1 MIRAVV
7 LVGVT
12 RNGSSRDL
20 LTGEL
25 VSADDTLL
33 VTKALL
39 GRRGRRVNNPRKG
52 VRGLVDLAAAGAL
65 VPVRV
70 AIGEPRVLHGLVLA
84 HALDR
89 HLHVTLD
96 VLDGELAAVV
106 ERHGVF
112 VDLNNV
118 GRGVGEVA
126 VLDADSKSS
135 EAVPVKL
142 GRVSRELVADLF
154 GGQRHGEL
162 TACGN
167 RDLSR
172 GRSFVV
178 VIGAV
183 AHFVRAR
190 GKAAELG
197 HAFGHSLILARV
209 LGAPLHGGVDSRDL
223 AVSLG
228 ADGLG
233 HTLNHRCALGRL
245 LDRELARQ
253 ARCRQLVVALVG
265 TRQLGDSRRMFAGL
279 DRAAVDVRTELIV
292 TDDVAEVRLGAVL
305 LAVVGELSGGVPF
318 HGELALIDSERA
330 GLERNLV
337 VGVGALGLRS
347 RHGVAALAH
356 GLAALAG
363 DGDVLEGLAL
373 DELALGDLPAQ
384 SGINVA
390 VRLGSIGCRH
400 GDLARRHHKLGLALD
415 SSSVDGRAVL
425 ERQGADVLD
434 LGDRGRPIDATVD
447 AVLDRR
453 ALGQGRDIGSV
464 DLAVILAGVAS
475 NRGCRDYNLLGGVV
489 VTDSAVQMLGSRL
502 LDRRLLVDY
511 PLEGMLGNVNPLTAR
526 ANMPVRR
533 AVALPAGAIGL
544 VLDDA
549 LDSNLGVFLN
559 LRELVNAL
567 LARLDGLAVC
577 LNSKIL
583 GRVITI
589 RNRKLK
595 RSGAMPVEFG
605 RVSRERVARLLSRQ
619 RHLEL

>member
-1 MIRAVV
+1 MLLAVVDELGGAPRHGEQALVNGERAVDERNRVVGVGTLGLRQLQSIAALAYVVAILALDLELKCLVFDELASGDRPLKRGVFLAVGLGGVLGGDRDRTRLDLERHLALDRRTADHHLIGNVQRAGVLDLGGSGRPGLAVVGAVLGRRALGQRRSIDRVIRAVV

-20 LTGEL
+20 LTGEP

-70 AIGEPRVLHGLVLA
+70 TIGEPRVLHGLVLA

-96 VLDGELAAVV
+96 VLDGKLAAVV
-106 ERHGVF
+106 ERHGAF

-253 ARCRQLVVALVG
+253 ARCRQLVVALVDA
-265 TRQLGDSRRMFAGL
+265 RQLGDGRRMFAGL

-305 LAVVGELSGGVPF
+305 LAVVGELSGGVPL
-318 HGELALIDSERA
+318 HGELALVDGERTR
-330 GLERNLV
+330 LERNLV
-337 VGVGALGLRS
+337 VGVGALGLRR
-347 RHGVAALAH
+347 RHDVAALAH
-356 GLAALAG
+356 GLAGRAG
-363 DGDVLEGLAL
+363 DGNALKGLSL
-373 DELALGDLPAQ
+373 DELALGDLPA
-384 SGINVA
+384 
-390 VRLGSIGCRH
+390 
-400 GDLARRHHKLGLALD
+400 
-415 SSSVDGRAVL
+415 
-425 ERQGADVLD
+425 
-434 LGDRGRPIDATVD
+434 
-447 AVLDRR
+447 
-453 ALGQGRDIGSV
+453 
-464 DLAVILAGVAS
+464 
-475 NRGCRDYNLLGGVV
+475 
-489 VTDSAVQMLGSRL
+489 
-502 LDRRLLVDY
+502 
-511 PLEGMLGNVNPLTAR
+511 
-526 ANMPVRR
+526 
-533 AVALPAGAIGL
+533 
-544 VLDDA
+544 
-549 LDSNLGVFLN
+549 
-559 LRELVNAL
+559 
-567 LARLDGLAVC
+567 
-577 LNSKIL
+577 
-583 GRVITI
+583 
-589 RNRKLK
+589 
-595 RSGAMPVEFG
+595 
-605 RVSRERVARLLSRQ
+605 
-619 RHLEL
+619 